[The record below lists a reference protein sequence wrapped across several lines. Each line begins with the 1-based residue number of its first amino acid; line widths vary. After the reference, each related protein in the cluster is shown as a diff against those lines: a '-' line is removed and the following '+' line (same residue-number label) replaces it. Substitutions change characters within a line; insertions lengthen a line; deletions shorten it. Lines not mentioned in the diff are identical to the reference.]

1 MALLQCMMVIEM
13 WKHNLKNNF
22 LHKKTADNR
31 NMIAIIEQLLLF
43 LLPKAASL
51 QKNNNNKSEPVT
63 LTKKTTSP
71 PDGT

>member
-1 MALLQCMMVIEM
+1 MMVIEM
-13 WKHNLKNNF
+13 QKHNLKNNF

-31 NMIAIIEQLLLF
+31 NMTAAVEQPLLF
-43 LLPKAASL
+43 SLPKAASP
-51 QKNNNNKSEPVT
+51 QKNNNETSEPAT